1 MSVQAL
7 SPQAAMADPIEW
19 DDGEAPGRLV
29 AIGPEL
35 DRVQQ

>member
-7 SPQAAMADPIEW
+7 GPQAAMADQIEL
-19 DDGEAPGRLV
+19 DDGAALGRLV